1 MTELVIYWLVFR
13 NFAHFAHI
21 NVQGGHFFTLHAEF
35 KTLYEGA
42 LDRVDEIAE
51 RYKQINPDA
60 DLQITCP
67 EITYPISDNR
77 ELIRE
82 AIKQLRTLREMQ
94 NEIWAQT
101 NSNGDYVTNDLMVQ
115 CSKFV
120 DFHVWQLTE
129 FLK

>member
-1 MTELVIYWLVFR
+1 MTELVIGWLIFR

-42 LDRVDEIAE
+42 LDRMDEIAE
-51 RYKQINPDA
+51 RYKQLNPDA

-67 EITYPISDNR
+67 ETKYPLTDDR
-77 ELIRE
+77 GLIRE
-82 AIKQLRTLREMQ
+82 AINQLRSIRELQ
-94 NEIWAQT
+94 NDIWAQT
-101 NSNGDYVTNDLMVQ
+101 NSTGDYVTNDLMVQ

>member
-1 MTELVIYWLVFR
+1 MTELVICWLVFR

-21 NVQGGHFFTLHAEF
+21 NVQGGHFFTLHQEF

>member
-1 MTELVIYWLVFR
+1 MTDLIRTWLIFR

-21 NVQGGHFFTLHAEF
+21 NVQGGHFFALHQAF

-42 LDRVDEIAE
+42 LNRIDEIAE
-51 RYKQINPDA
+51 RYKQLNLDA

-67 EITYPISDNR
+67 EITYPLSDDR
-77 ELIRE
+77 TLIRE
-82 AIKQLRTLREMQ
+82 AITQLRTLREMQ